1 METTQL
7 SEAFEANSSD
17 DNKISKDPVELPALE
32 NSKNDIEF
40 THNDVEYL
48 SEDTAVIESGEH
60 GKISDA
66 KVYAICCALVV
77 LYKLYNLNM

>member
-7 SEAFEANSSD
+7 SEAFEANSD
-17 DNKISKDPVELPALE
+17 DNKIIEDLVEFPALK
-32 NSKNDIEF
+32 NSNDDSEF

-48 SEDTAVIESGEH
+48 SETAAVIESGEN

>member
-7 SEAFEANSSD
+7 SETFEANSD
-17 DNKISKDPVELPALE
+17 DNKISEDLVQFPALE
-32 NSKNDIEF
+32 NSKNDTEH

-48 SEDTAVIESGEH
+48 SDDTAVIESGEN

-66 KVYAICCALVV
+66 KVYALCCAIVV
-77 LYKLYNLNM
+77 LYKLYNLSM

>member
-7 SEAFEANSSD
+7 SEAFEDNSD
-17 DNKISKDPVELPALE
+17 DNKISEDLVEVPAIE
-32 NSKNDIEF
+32 NSKDDSEL

-48 SEDTAVIESGEH
+48 SENTDVIDSGEH

-66 KVYAICCALVV
+66 KVYALCCAFVV
-77 LYKLYNLNM
+77 LYKLYNLNI